1 MTLQPFA
8 SARATPSAV
17 HSLTVVICTYNRADL
32 LKETL
37 TAVRACAEPLDCDVQ
52 IVVVD
57 NNSTDHTPRV
67 IREAQA
73 TAGYPIV
80 SITEPRQGKSY
91 ALNTALEQ
99 SRGEVVALTD
109 DDVLPATD
117 WLVRI
122 VRAFRSDSLVF
133 LFGKVLPRWGALP
146 PPELL
151 LRKARDIWGPLALID
166 YGDEP
171 TRYTTARFRK
181 LRLPIGAN
189 LAIRRDALE
198 RVGGWRTD
206 LGRVDNSL
214 VCGEDREL
222 CVRLFRSG
230 LYEGLYD
237 PQLTVHH
244 FVPASRL
251 SRRYFRRWYFWHGR
265 TLARMVDDFYID
277 LDLRRVPHVARV
289 PRFIYRETATEIR
302 RWIAAVRSGSA
313 METLIHELHV
323 LQYAGFFF
331 ECWRPYRHTHE
342 DPAGP
347 DATHEHAEL
356 ATQ

>member
-1 MTLQPFA
+1 MAPGV
-8 SARATPSAV
+8 R
-17 HSLTVVICTYNRADL
+17 SLTVVICTYNRADL

-37 TAVRACAEPLDCDVQ
+37 TAVRACSPPPACDVQ

-57 NNSTDHTPRV
+57 NNSSDHTQAIV
-67 IREAQA
+67 REAEA
-73 TAGYPIV
+73 APGYPIV
-80 SITEPRQGKSY
+80 SAIEHLQGKSY
-91 ALNTALEQ
+91 ALNTALEL
-99 SRGEVVALTD
+99 SRGDVVALTD
-109 DDVLPATD
+109 DDVLPAPD
-117 WLVRI
+117 WLERI
-122 VRAFRSDSLVF
+122 VEAFRRDSLVF

-151 LRKARDIWGPLALID
+151 PRKARDIWGPLALID

-189 LAIRRDALE
+189 LAVRRDALE

-237 PQLTVHH
+237 PNLIVHH

-277 LDLRRVPHVARV
+277 LDLQRVPHVAKV
-289 PRFIYRETATEIR
+289 PRFIYREMFREIG
-302 RWIAAVRSGSA
+302 RWVRAVRSGSGIW
-313 METLIHELHV
+313 TLIHELHV
-323 LQYAGFFF
+323 LQYAGFLF
-331 ECWRPYRHTHE
+331 ECWRPYRRTH
-342 DPAGP
+342 GP
-347 DATHEHAEL
+347 ESASPGTTHPQAEVV
-356 ATQ
+356 AP